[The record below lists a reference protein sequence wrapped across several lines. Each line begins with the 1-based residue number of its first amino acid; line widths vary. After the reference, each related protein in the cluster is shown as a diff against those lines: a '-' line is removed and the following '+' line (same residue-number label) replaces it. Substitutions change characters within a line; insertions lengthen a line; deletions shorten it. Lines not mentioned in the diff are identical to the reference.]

1 MIQIL
6 LERYQHAD
14 DGGVENDHDDTCMTM
29 IMIMNEFYG
38 HNNVWPINFVPILS

>member
-6 LERYQHAD
+6 LERYQPDD
-14 DGGVENDHDDTCMTM
+14 DGGIDDDHDDTCMTM

-38 HNNVWPINFVPILS
+38 HNNFSAN